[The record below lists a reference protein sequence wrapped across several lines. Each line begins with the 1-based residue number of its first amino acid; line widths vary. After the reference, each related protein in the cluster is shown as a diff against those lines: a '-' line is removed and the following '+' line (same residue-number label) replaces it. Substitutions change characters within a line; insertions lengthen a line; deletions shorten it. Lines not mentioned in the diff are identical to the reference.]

1 MGVVKALKESGT
13 PIDFVGGA
21 SMGAIVC
28 AGIAMGWSYDEED
41 MRIRKAFVDTSP
53 VDDIAF
59 PLIAMTHGR
68 KVDARLLEHFGE
80 VQIADLW
87 RPFFCVSSN
96 ITSGGYVVDREGLL
110 RDALRASISLPGV
123 LPPVVRDGAVLV
135 DGAVMRN
142 FPVDIMRAWHNG
154 PVVGSDVSRSRG
166 VDPKSVT
173 NLPPWWKWLLSGGWR
188 QGPPIV
194 SVIMRSATLTTKAEI
209 QLARAAT
216 DLLIIPNPQ
225 KVEIRDWKAYDAAVE
240 AGYEATRQTLDKL
253 EGPVAFLRRRKRE
266 AEAHAV
272 VRALRLDAP
281 GRRDVGTGRASSHP
295 AAAET
300 PARPARGKRPRS
312 GPAQSRS

>member
-1 MGVVKALKESGT
+1 
-13 PIDFVGGA
+13 
-21 SMGAIVC
+21 
-28 AGIAMGWSYDEED
+28 
-41 MRIRKAFVDTSP
+41 
-53 VDDIAF
+53 
-59 PLIAMTHGR
+59 
-68 KVDARLLEHFGE
+68 
-80 VQIADLW
+80 
-87 RPFFCVSSN
+87 
-96 ITSGGYVVDREGLL
+96 
-110 RDALRASISLPGV
+110 V

-142 FPVDIMRAWHNG
+142 FPVDIMRAWHAG

-166 VDPKSVT
+166 VDPKTVT
-173 NLPPWWKWLLSGGWR
+173 NLPTWWKWILSGGWR

-240 AGYEATRQTLDKL
+240 AGYEATCQALDRL
-253 EGPVAFLRRRKRE
+253 EGPVAYLRRRKRE

-272 VRALRLDAP
+272 VRTLRLDAP
-281 GRRDVGTGRASSHP
+281 GRRDAGTERGSSRP
-295 AAAET
+295 AVAET
-300 PARPARGKRPRS
+300 PAKPVRGRRPKK